1 MAEENKV
8 EEGQTEG
15 TTEVAEGSE
24 QDAPKKKSNLLL
36 VIIISLLVVL
46 TSIVA
51 AVVLKSGDEE
61 EAVAKEVVTAP
72 LPSVFFEMPEL
83 IVSLSGHSSNI
94 RYLKLVL
101 SFELASAEDQ
111 AVVIAQLPKITDEFQ
126 TYLRQLRL
134 EDLRG
139 SVGTYRLKEA
149 LLLRVNQVVQPV
161 EAKNVLIKEMLIQ

>member
-8 EEGQTEG
+8 EES
-15 TTEVAEGSE
+15 VAENAE
-24 QDAPKKKSNLLL
+24 AEADAGESGGKKSNIL
-36 VIIISLLVVL
+36 VLGVIGLLVVL
-46 TSIVA
+46 SSIGGFLLIKTS
-51 AVVLKSGDEE
+51 GEGNEE
-61 EAVAKEVVTAP
+61 EVSEVVAP
-72 LPSVFFEMPEL
+72 IPSVFFEMPEI

-101 SFELASAEDQ
+101 SLELATAEDQ
-111 AVVIAQLPKITDEFQ
+111 ALVEAQLPKITDEFQ

-161 EAKNVLIKEMLIQ
+161 ESKDVLIKEMLIQ

>member
-8 EEGQTEG
+8 EEN
-15 TTEVAEGSE
+15 VAENAESE
-24 QDAPKKKSNLLL
+24 ASESGGKKSNILVLGVIGLL
-36 VIIISLLVVL
+36 VILSSIGGFLLIK
-46 TSIVA
+46 TS
-51 AVVLKSGDEE
+51 GEGNEE
-61 EAVAKEVVTAP
+61 EVSEVVAP
-72 LPSVFFEMPEL
+72 IPSVFFEMPEI

-101 SFELASAEDQ
+101 SLELATAEDQ
-111 AVVIAQLPKITDEFQ
+111 ALVEAQLPKITDEFQ

-161 EAKNVLIKEMLIQ
+161 ESKDVLIKEMLIQ